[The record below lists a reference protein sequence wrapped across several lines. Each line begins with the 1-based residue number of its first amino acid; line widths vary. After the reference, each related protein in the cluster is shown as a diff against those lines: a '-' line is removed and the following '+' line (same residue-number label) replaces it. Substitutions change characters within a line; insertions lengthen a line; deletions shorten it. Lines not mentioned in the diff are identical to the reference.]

1 MTHLILT
8 AVLLARLAAAQ
19 VPVTQSTVPV
29 AVPGTTVPV
38 APVIVPPS
46 TLSVPI
52 SIVNLPT
59 GCTWTATGGAKIT
72 ITVVCPAPPPVFAI
86 TTPVT
91 LPSGTAG
98 HLYTANLATLVA
110 PHGGVAPYKFAAG
123 PGFPVWLTLTP
134 SGSLSG
140 TPPAA
145 GTFSLQF
152 TVTDSSTT
160 PTNGG
165 TSAPFDNA
173 ATFTVSR

>member
-1 MTHLILT
+1 MTHL
-8 AVLLARLAAAQ
+8 AVVALLLAKAAAAQ
-19 VPVTQSTVPV
+19 TPAPSPKPVQIAVPASVVSVPV
-29 AVPGTTVPV
+29 
-38 APVIVPPS
+38 
-46 TLSVPI
+46 SVTG
-52 SIVNLPT
+52 LPAT
-59 GCTWTATGGAKIT
+59 CAWSATGGTSILVT
-72 ITVVCPAPPPVFAI
+72 ITCNAPPPVFAI

-134 SGSLSG
+134 AGSLSG